1 MLPIVI
7 NTMTSRGTAKG
18 LDLYLQ
24 QHTCKSGAAHS
35 HTRIG
40 DKEKSIH
47 GGSFA
52 ISELEN
58 EEFLKHYYQ
67 KVFVDGK
74 LEHLTEKQLVE
85 NGPVL
90 IDLDM
95 RYATTVNKR
104 QHTCDHVVD
113 LIVLYAD
120 RMCDMLT
127 IDDGAVIDV
136 FVMEKPGVRKVEGT
150 TKDGIH
156 ILIGVSMHKAMQ
168 CMLRDRILEEIGS
181 LWDGLPITNSWDDV
195 FDEGVTK
202 GFVNWQLYGSRKPGN
217 EAYLVK
223 YHYQLGRRSGEW
235 QLDTKPMESFNTQA
249 LMNKLS
255 ARYNGNPSFPIKESC
270 KEELEKAK
278 SDLGR
283 KGKAASKGKAKLVMR
298 GGGKKVKRVTDID
311 SMEVL
316 DEMISDMIDDVGQ
329 SDYKLKET
337 HQFTMCLPKSYYGPG
352 SYNKWIRVGW
362 ALANTDSRLFLTWLK
377 FSAQD
382 GCRNTLRG
390 ARGKFDWTQVGELY
404 DMWLKFDSNN
414 PEGMTARSIMYWA
427 KNDSPEEYQKV
438 RRETVDFY
446 VDQTVSAGGP
456 ATEWDLA
463 SVLHQLF
470 KDKFV
475 CVSISR
481 NQWYEC
487 GEHKWHDIDSGN
499 TLRLFISKTMHT
511 EYLTRIKDATT
522 RMQTMEQTDSS
533 YDALRKRTSRLAD
546 IAMSLKKTQWKNN
559 IMREARELFY
569 DRDFMDKLDCNPYLM
584 CFNNGVIDF
593 KEKCFRKGQPDDYLS
608 MSTGIDYVPL
618 DHASQS
624 KEIAEIN
631 TFMEQLFPV
640 ADLRTYMWQHLASS
654 LIGTNLNQTLTKYL
668 GSGRNGKSA
677 LVDLMSHMLG
687 QYKGTVP
694 ITLITSK
701 RNSVGGTSS
710 EVAQLKGVRYAV
722 MQEPS
727 KGDRINEGVLKEIT
741 GGDPIQAR
749 ALFKDTIT
757 FIPQFTLVCCTNV
770 MLELNSTDDGTL
782 RRFRLIDFHSKFL
795 ENPYGDEVKFPKAV
809 CPYQFKL
816 DKNLAEKFTSWAPVM
831 MAMLVELAYK
841 KQGIVDECSIVV
853 ASTER
858 YRESQDYLAEFAK
871 EHIAGEQGGKIKKT
885 ELYNTFKEWYTTN
898 HGRGVPKAKEVYE
911 FMNTR
916 YGHFN
921 NGWHNVKIIYE
932 DDEPMDD
939 F

>member
-1 MLPIVI
+1 MI
-7 NTMTSRGTAKG
+7 
-18 LDLYLQ
+18 
-24 QHTCKSGAAHS
+24 
-35 HTRIG
+35 
-40 DKEKSIH
+40 
-47 GGSFA
+47 
-52 ISELEN
+52 
-58 EEFLKHYYQ
+58 
-67 KVFVDGK
+67 
-74 LEHLTEKQLVE
+74 
-85 NGPVL
+85 
-90 IDLDM
+90 
-95 RYATTVNKR
+95 
-104 QHTCDHVVD
+104 
-113 LIVLYAD
+113 
-120 RMCDMLT
+120 
-127 IDDGAVIDV
+127 
-136 FVMEKPGVRKVEGT
+136 
-150 TKDGIH
+150 
-156 ILIGVSMHKAMQ
+156 
-168 CMLRDRILEEIGS
+168 
-181 LWDGLPITNSWDDV
+181 
-195 FDEGVTK
+195 
-202 GFVNWQLYGSRKPGN
+202 
-217 EAYLVK
+217 
-223 YHYQLGRRSGEW
+223 
-235 QLDTKPMESFNTQA
+235 
-249 LMNKLS
+249 
-255 ARYNGNPSFPIKESC
+255 
-270 KEELEKAK
+270 
-278 SDLGR
+278 
-283 KGKAASKGKAKLVMR
+283 R
-298 GGGKKVKRVTDID
+298 GGGKRVKRVTDID

-316 DEMISDMIDDVGQ
+316 DEMISDLIDDVGQ

-337 HQFTMCLPKSYYGPG
+337 HQFTMCLPSSYYGPG

-499 TLRLFISKTMHT
+499 TLRLFISKAMHT

-593 KEKCFRKGQPDDYLS
+593 KQKCFRKGQPDDYLS

-618 DHASQS
+618 DPASQS

-640 ADLRTYMWQHLASS
+640 AELRTYMWQHLASS

-795 ENPYGDEVKFPKAV
+795 EDPYGDEVKFPKAV

-816 DKNLAEKFTSWAPVM
+816 DKNLAEKFTAWAPVM
-831 MAMLVELAYK
+831 MAMLVDLAYR

-871 EHIAGEQGGKIKKT
+871 EHIAGEQGAKIKKT

>member
-1 MLPIVI
+1 
-7 NTMTSRGTAKG
+7 
-18 LDLYLQ
+18 
-24 QHTCKSGAAHS
+24 
-35 HTRIG
+35 
-40 DKEKSIH
+40 
-47 GGSFA
+47 
-52 ISELEN
+52 
-58 EEFLKHYYQ
+58 
-67 KVFVDGK
+67 
-74 LEHLTEKQLVE
+74 
-85 NGPVL
+85 
-90 IDLDM
+90 
-95 RYATTVNKR
+95 
-104 QHTCDHVVD
+104 
-113 LIVLYAD
+113 
-120 RMCDMLT
+120 
-127 IDDGAVIDV
+127 
-136 FVMEKPGVRKVEGT
+136 
-150 TKDGIH
+150 
-156 ILIGVSMHKAMQ
+156 
-168 CMLRDRILEEIGS
+168 
-181 LWDGLPITNSWDDV
+181 
-195 FDEGVTK
+195 
-202 GFVNWQLYGSRKPGN
+202 
-217 EAYLVK
+217 
-223 YHYQLGRRSGEW
+223 
-235 QLDTKPMESFNTQA
+235 
-249 LMNKLS
+249 
-255 ARYNGNPSFPIKESC
+255 
-270 KEELEKAK
+270 
-278 SDLGR
+278 
-283 KGKAASKGKAKLVMR
+283 
-298 GGGKKVKRVTDID
+298 
-311 SMEVL
+311 
-316 DEMISDMIDDVGQ
+316 
-329 SDYKLKET
+329 
-337 HQFTMCLPKSYYGPG
+337 
-352 SYNKWIRVGW
+352 
-362 ALANTDSRLFLTWLK
+362 
-377 FSAQD
+377 
-382 GCRNTLRG
+382 
-390 ARGKFDWTQVGELY
+390 
-404 DMWLKFDSNN
+404 MWLKFDSNN

-710 EVAQLKGVRYAV
+710 EVKL
-722 MQEPS
+722 S
-727 KGDRINEGVLKEIT
+727 S
-741 GGDPIQAR
+741 R
-749 ALFKDTIT
+749 AL
-757 FIPQFTLVCCTNV
+757 
-770 MLELNSTDDGTL
+770 ST
-782 RRFRLIDFHSKFL
+782 
-795 ENPYGDEVKFPKAV
+795 
-809 CPYQFKL
+809 Q
-816 DKNLAEKFTSWAPVM
+816 
-831 MAMLVELAYK
+831 
-841 KQGIVDECSIVV
+841 
-853 ASTER
+853 
-858 YRESQDYLAEFAK
+858 
-871 EHIAGEQGGKIKKT
+871 
-885 ELYNTFKEWYTTN
+885 
-898 HGRGVPKAKEVYE
+898 
-911 FMNTR
+911 
-916 YGHFN
+916 
-921 NGWHNVKIIYE
+921 
-932 DDEPMDD
+932 
-939 F
+939 